1 MKLKTRIIPLLLA
14 AVLLLGTIPTA
25 FAADVCTGYSS
36 WFEPSL
42 REMQELGLLPDS
54 FKGMDLSEDISRG
67 EMCELAVQA
76 LEQITGYS
84 IEPERTDYFSDTS
97 KDYIVKAYELGIVE
111 GYPDGTFRPN
121 EPLSRQEFFQIME
134 NFCKAAAFLPAAT
147 WPNGRKRLR
156 KSASSTALSTAE
168 AWATWWV

>member
-1 MKLKTRIIPLLLA
+1 
-14 AVLLLGTIPTA
+14 
-25 FAADVCTGYSS
+25 
-36 WFEPSL
+36 
-42 REMQELGLLPDS
+42 
-54 FKGMDLSEDISRG
+54 MDLSEDISRG
-67 EMCELAVQA
+67 EMCRAGRPGAGADHRLQQ
-76 LEQITGYS
+76 LSPSGQTIS
-84 IEPERTDYFSDTS
+84 SDTS

-134 NFCKAAAFLPAAT
+134 NFCKARRLPARGRQQATLKNSTTAAT

-168 AWATWWV
+168 A